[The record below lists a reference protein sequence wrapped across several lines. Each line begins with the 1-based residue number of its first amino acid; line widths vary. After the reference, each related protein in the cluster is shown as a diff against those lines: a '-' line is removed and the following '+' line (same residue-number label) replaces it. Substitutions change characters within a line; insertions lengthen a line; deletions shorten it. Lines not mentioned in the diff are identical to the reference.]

1 MIHSTWHQ
9 LSNVRAD
16 IGRGPTRHSCVAAG
30 PGTEPVPRD
39 EPAAGAER
47 GRGRARSVRARR
59 GRAGRARA
67 AWRLAL
73 TEEWRAVALLALKG
87 PPNRT
92 ACAAARPLPG
102 LCAQRAAR
110 TGYPNS
116 LRQRHLAAHKAS
128 LGSARRSPPNVSR
141 NERVKLSRHARMS
154 LRHDTREIVTCGS
167 KM

>member
-9 LSNVRAD
+9 PSNVRAD
-16 IGRGPTRHSCVAAG
+16 IDDIGRGPARAGCRAGDRTRTDV
-30 PGTEPVPRD
+30 D
-39 EPAAGAER
+39 ERAE
-47 GRGRARSVRARR
+47 RGRARSVRARR

>member
-1 MIHSTWHQ
+1 M
-9 LSNVRAD
+9 
-16 IGRGPTRHSCVAAG
+16 AAG
-30 PGTEPVPRD
+30 PGRG
-39 EPAAGAER
+39 AGNRTRTRTKAGER
-47 GRGRARSVRARR
+47 
-59 GRAGRARA
+59 GRARA

-87 PPNRT
+87 HLPTEPP
-92 ACAAARPLPG
+92 APPPG
-102 LCAQRAAR
+102 HYQASALSGAAR